1 MENSFLKNFK
11 NMRKNL
17 VSAPQPVLQE
27 RKTGIQQLI
36 QDKPSPA
43 VVKEYFKQR
52 VLQLSQDE
60 DNED

>member
-17 VSAPQPVLQE
+17 ASPPQPEFQE
-27 RKTGIQQLI
+27 RKSGIQQLI